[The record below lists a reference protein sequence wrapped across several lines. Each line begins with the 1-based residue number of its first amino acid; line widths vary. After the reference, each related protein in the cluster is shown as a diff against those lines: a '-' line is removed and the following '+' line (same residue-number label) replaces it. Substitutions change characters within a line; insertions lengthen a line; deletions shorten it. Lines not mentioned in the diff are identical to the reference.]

1 MSEKQTNK
9 TSKSN
14 KKKNSQV
21 DGIWILVLF
30 AFLLMGIIAIG
41 LFIE

>member
-9 TSKSN
+9 TSEPN
-14 KKKNSQV
+14 EKKNSQV